1 MKARP
6 MAGVALALVLL
17 MAAVGA
23 YAQQKTTIKAEVV
36 TGTGSGRVFIGPIRT
51 TLAVP
56 LFRDPFTG
64 NPFINEVSKDVSCEN
79 LQAGDGV
86 VIFNCTLS
94 KNVKYKTIESATLQS
109 GPPQRIETSGDVVH
123 VTLFIDFAGSADV
136 PGALPGDNV
145 QLEGFTVNQKITAL
159 DCVDFVGTN
168 VTLQDA
174 QCSTLEEKDD
184 ILVSFKTTRTEQVQF
199 VSDP

>member
-1 MKARP
+1 MRAKP
-6 MAGVALALVLL
+6 IAGVALAIGLL
-17 MAAVGA
+17 AAAAGA
-23 YAQQKTTIKAEVV
+23 GAQQKTTIKAEVV

-51 TLAVP
+51 PLSPP

-64 NPFINEVSKDVSCEN
+64 NPFINEVNKDVSCDN
-79 LQAGDGV
+79 LQAGTGV

-94 KNVKYKTIESATLQS
+94 KNIKYKTIETAVLEP
-109 GPPQRIETSGDVVH
+109 GPPERIVTTGDVVH

-168 VTLQDA
+168 VTLADA

-184 ILVSFKTTRTEQVQF
+184 IVVSFKTTRTEQVEF